1 MPGLIKHLG
10 ANGSVVALTS
20 VPWVWTQVSLELSVQ
35 HMGVSSSTQ
44 YLQPLLRVLSPNL
57 KEPLANAKHRGLK
70 QPLTSCCNV
79 ELRVVKLKSGSF
91 LRQGV
96 RA

>member
-1 MPGLIKHLG
+1 MPGLIKRLG

-35 HMGVSSSTQ
+35 HMGVSPSTQ
-44 YLQPLLRVLSPNL
+44 YLQPLLPVLSPNL
-57 KEPLANAKHRGLK
+57 KEPLENAKHRGLK

-79 ELRVVKLKSGSF
+79 ELRVAKLKLGSF